1 MLQRDFDPM
10 QPLQQLLQEIR
21 QRPVWQLVGL
31 YLGIAWVVLQV
42 IDVLAQNL
50 DLPPSIFPSALA
62 LLAVGLVVV
71 SITAILQKRAAVPGS
86 WLDHRLAR
94 LFTWRNA
101 IVGGV
106 VAFALW
112 GIVSAGLLLVRRT
125 SESPVGLA
133 PGTTLAVLPFTV
145 QGSPDVE
152 YLGEALVD
160 LLSTKLDGAGDL
172 RAVDPRAILSV
183 PRDEASAALGPRDG
197 ARMAEELGADLFV
210 LGSIV
215 HVGGRLTVN
224 AALYDPSASL
234 DPLAEASETGA
245 TDGIFESVDRV
256 AARLLGGLAT
266 GPATRVQ
273 RVATVSTSSLPALR
287 AYLEGER
294 SYRLG
299 RYGEAVTS
307 FQEAVRLD
315 TTYAVAYYRLSVVA
329 EFSTLSDL
337 AQESAELA
345 FRHADRLSQR
355 DRRLLEAFLAW
366 RRGAHAEAERLY
378 TGLVRTYP
386 DEVEAWFELGEVLI
400 HGNPLHG
407 RSFVDAWDPFSTV
420 LELDPQ
426 NAAAMYHLARIASVS
441 ERYADLDSMVALH
454 NRLNP
459 GGDREL
465 EVLALQAFSR
475 PQPRLQA
482 EILDRLDEGTDV
494 GVALAGWDVATW
506 TKDAA
511 GARQVVEVLT
521 DPSRPPEVQRLGH
534 AWLAQ
539 IELARGRVN
548 ASFEHLDRLERLDS
562 VGALEYRALLMANP
576 LVQATPEHL
585 RAVSSALA
593 ALDADAVP
601 PSENPSIFYSVHDD
615 VHPLLRTY
623 LLGLVHALAGDSA
636 QALDQAARAAETPVG
651 AAEGTMSADLAAGIR
666 AQVHLSRGRPAAAL
680 TELDRIRREV
690 WYIGTLVS
698 PFYGQALERFLRAE
712 LLYQEGRLEESAAW
726 FGTISQIAPYEL
738 AFRGLAYERLAQIHD
753 ALGDTQAART
763 YYRDLTRLWEEAD
776 ADLLPRVEAART
788 RLDELGQ
795 R

>member
-1 MLQRDFDPM
+1 M
-10 QPLQQLLQEIR
+10 QPLRQLLQEIR
-21 QRPVWQLVGL
+21 QRPVWQLIGL

-62 LLAVGLVVV
+62 LLAIGLVVV
-71 SITAILQKRAAVPGS
+71 SITAILQKRVTAPGS
-86 WLDHRLAR
+86 RGDSRLAG

-101 IVGGV
+101 IVGGG

-112 GIVSAGLLLVRRT
+112 GIVSIGLLLVPRT
-125 SESPVGLA
+125 ADSTAGLT
-133 PGTTLAVLPFTV
+133 PGTTLAVLPFTF
-145 QGSPDVE
+145 QGSPDFE

-172 RAVDPRAILSV
+172 RAVDPRAILSL
-183 PRDEASAALGPRDG
+183 PRDEASAAIGPQDG
-197 ARMAEELGADLFV
+197 ARMAEEFDADLFV

-215 HVGGRLTVN
+215 RVGDRLTVN
-224 AALYDPSASL
+224 TALYDPSAGL

-245 TDGIFESVDRV
+245 TDGIFESVDRL
-256 AARLLGGLAT
+256 AAGLLGGLAT
-266 GPATRVQ
+266 GPGARVQ

-299 RYGEAVTS
+299 QYGEAVTS

-329 EFSTLSDL
+329 EFSTLSEL

-345 FRHADRLSQR
+345 FRHADRLSPR

-366 RRGAHAEAERLY
+366 RRGAHAEAEQLY
-378 TGLVRTYP
+378 RGFVRSYP

-407 RSFVDAWDPFSTV
+407 RSFVEARGPFSNV

-426 NAAAMYHLARIASVS
+426 NTAAMYHLARIASVA
-441 ERYADLDSMVALH
+441 ERYAELDSMVVLH

-475 PQPRLQA
+475 SQPRVQA
-482 EILDRLDEGTDV
+482 EVLDRLRTGTDV
-494 GVALAGWDVATW
+494 GVALAGWDVGTW
-506 TKDAA
+506 TKDAD
-511 GARQVVEVLT
+511 GARRVVEVLT
-521 DPSRPPEVQRLGH
+521 DPSRPPEVQGLGH

-539 IELARGRVN
+539 IELARGRVD
-548 ASFEHLDRLERLDS
+548 ASFGHLDRLERLDS
-562 VGALEYRALLMANP
+562 VGGLEYRALLMANP
-576 LVQATPEHL
+576 LVQAAPELL
-585 RAVSSALA
+585 RDVSSALA
-593 ALDADAVP
+593 ALDVDAVP

-615 VHPLLRTY
+615 VHPLLRGY
-623 LLGLVHALAGDSA
+623 LLGLVHALAGDSVE
-636 QALDQAARAAETPVG
+636 ALAQAARTADTPVG
-651 AAEGTMSADLAAGIR
+651 PAEGTMSSDLAAGIR
-666 AQVHLSRGRPAAAL
+666 AQVHLQRGRHAAAL
-680 TELDRIRREV
+680 AELDRIRREV

-712 LLYQEGRLEESAAW
+712 LLYRAGRLDDPSPAR
-726 FGTISQIAPYEL
+726 GSRAPCGGY
-738 AFRGLAYERLAQIHD
+738 
-753 ALGDTQAART
+753 
-763 YYRDLTRLWEEAD
+763 
-776 ADLLPRVEAART
+776 P
-788 RLDELGQ
+788 
-795 R
+795 